1 MLKKISV
8 QDLKTGMYVTN
19 IAQKGVALS
28 NEQREGRIKDDTT
41 IKALQQKGVKEL
53 IIDTEQGDDS
63 EDAIALET
71 PEDTETRQL
80 EDEVHSISQ
89 DTTESVETQSAS
101 FEQEFQRAGKIH
113 NEALGL
119 VSNALDAVQNGQA
132 IDTKPFEEMAS
143 SFMDSVVRNQ
153 NALACLSRIRDKDS
167 YLMEHSVNVAVLMSI
182 LGKYL
187 KLDNQYLHQCVT
199 GALLHDIGK
208 VMIPDT
214 ILHKPGKLTDEEFT
228 IMKRHALYS
237 QKILEKS
244 RGFPQASINVAGQHH
259 ERLDG
264 KGYPAGLKGDDV
276 TQEARMA
283 SVVDIY
289 DAITADRV
297 YHDGM
302 TPSTALKRMLEW
314 CGPHLDVKYV
324 HAFIKA
330 MGVYPVGSLVELS
343 NGQAGIVIEE
353 TDETMKPVIRVI
365 YNINA
370 KHFIEVTR
378 LDLSATNDEI
388 TIIKSLDPVDYG
400 IKLKDFLV

>member
-8 QDLKTGMYVTN
+8 NDLKPGMYVTN
-19 IAQKGVALS
+19 ITQSGVNLS
-28 NEQREGRIKDDTT
+28 NDEREGRIKDETT
-41 IKALQQKGVKEL
+41 VKVLQERGVKFL
-53 IIDTEQGDDS
+53 VIDTEQGDDS
-63 EDAIALET
+63 ELAESIE
-71 PEDTETRQL
+71 EVVEERQI
-80 EDEVHSISQ
+80 ENEIHTTSQ
-89 DTTESVETQSAS
+89 KTTEPIADQSAS
-101 FEQEFQRAGKIH
+101 FDQEIKRAGKIH

-119 VSNALDAVQNGQA
+119 VSSALEAAQKGQA
-132 IDTKPFEEMAS
+132 IDTAPFEEMAT
-143 SFMDSVVRNQ
+143 SFMDSVARNQ

-187 KLDNQYLHQCVT
+187 QLENQYLHQCVT

-208 VMIPDT
+208 VLIPDT

-228 IMKRHALYS
+228 IMKRHAYYS

-244 RGFPQASINVAGQHH
+244 QGFPQVSINVAGQHH

-264 KGYPAGLKGDDV
+264 KGYPSGLQGEEV
-276 TQEARMA
+276 SQEARMA

-302 TPSTALKRMLEW
+302 TPSKALKLMLEW
-314 CGPHLDVKYV
+314 CGPHLDVAYV

-330 MGVYPVGSLVELS
+330 MGVYPVGSLVELES
-343 NGQAGIVIEE
+343 NVAAIVIEE
-353 TDETMKPVIRVI
+353 TSATMKPVVKVI
-365 YNINA
+365 YNL
-370 KHFIEVTR
+370 KTKQFIEIQR
-378 LDLSATNDEI
+378 INLSTTGEGNA
-388 TIIKSLDPVDYG
+388 IIKSIDPVDHG
-400 IKLKDFLV
+400 IKLKDFLP